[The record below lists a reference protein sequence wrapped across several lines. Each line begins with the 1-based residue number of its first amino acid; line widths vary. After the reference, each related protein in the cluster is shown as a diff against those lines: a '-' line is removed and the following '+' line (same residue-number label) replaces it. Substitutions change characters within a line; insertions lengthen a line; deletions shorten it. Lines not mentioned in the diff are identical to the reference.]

1 MIDAGNLIALFR
13 QALDD
18 KWGYIWGTSGQVW
31 TEAKQRAATREM
43 TIQYGRRWIGR
54 CVADCSGMFVWAF
67 KQLGASIYHGSN
79 TIWNKYCS
87 SKGKLS
93 KGQRTD
99 GQPIKPGTAVFLY
112 RASDNNRHHIG
123 LYVGDDTV
131 IEAKGT
137 MYGVVTSRLNHWDEW
152 GELKDVD
159 YTSTGGGEGGGT
171 KVILLKRGI
180 VGPAVKALQELL
192 NKCGYNCGNADGI
205 FGEKTEDAVKRF
217 QTDHG
222 LKVDGIAGEATQDE
236 LAIEASIVKPDNP
249 SSDDE
254 EAKKT
259 VTIEIPIDMAF
270 QLRDILINTLGVG

>member
-159 YTSTGGGEGGGT
+159 YTGTVGGEGGGT
-171 KVILLKRGI
+171 KVVLLKRGS

-205 FGEKTEDAVKRF
+205 FGEKTENAVKRF
-217 QTDHG
+217 QVDHS
-222 LKVDGIAGEATQDE
+222 LSIDGIAGEATQDA
-236 LAIEASIVKPDNP
+236 LAIEASVVRPDNP
-249 SSDDE
+249 SEDE
-254 EAKKT
+254 ETKKT
-259 VTIEIPIDMAF
+259 VTIEIPLDMAF
-270 QLRDILINTLGVG
+270 QLRDILINKLGVG

>member
-1 MIDAGNLIALFR
+1 MIDAGNLIALFQ

-31 TEAKQRAATREM
+31 TGARQKAATRET
-43 TIQYGRRWIGR
+43 TIQYGAKWIGH

-159 YTSTGGGEGGGT
+159 YTGTVGGEGGGT
-171 KVILLKRGI
+171 KVVLLKRGS

-205 FGEKTEDAVKRF
+205 FGEKTEEAVKRF
-217 QTDHG
+217 QADHG
-222 LKVDGIAGEATQDE
+222 LDVDGIAGEKTKDA
-236 LAIEASIVKPDNP
+236 LAIEASVVRPDNH
-249 SSDDE
+249 SEDE
-254 EAKKT
+254 ETKKT
-259 VTIEIPIDMAF
+259 VTIEIPLDMAF

>member
-13 QALDD
+13 QTLDD

-43 TIQYGRRWIGR
+43 TIQYGRRWIGH

-159 YTSTGGGEGGGT
+159 YTGTGGGEGGGT
-171 KVILLKRGI
+171 TVVLLKRGS

-205 FGEKTEDAVKRF
+205 FGEKTENAVKRF
-217 QTDHG
+217 QADHS
-222 LKVDGIAGEATQDE
+222 LSIDGIAGEATQDA

-259 VTIEIPIDMAF
+259 VTIEIPLDMAF
-270 QLRDILINTLGVG
+270 QLRDILINKLGVG

>member
-1 MIDAGNLIALFR
+1 MINASNLIAMFR

-31 TEAKQRAATREM
+31 TEAKQKAATRET
-43 TIQYGRRWIGR
+43 TIQYGSKWIGR

-67 KQLGASIYHGSN
+67 KQLDASIYHGSN
-79 TIWNKYCS
+79 TIWNQYCS

-93 KGQRTD
+93 KGQRAD

-112 RASDNNRHHIG
+112 RASDGNRHHIG

-137 MYGVVTSRLNHWDEW
+137 RYGVVTSKLSHWDEW

-159 YTSTGGGEGGGT
+159 YSEGSSGGGGGT
-171 KVILLKRGI
+171 TVILLKRGSS
-180 VGPAVKALQELL
+180 GPAVKALQELL
-192 NKCGYNCGNADGI
+192 NKCGYNCGNVDGI
-205 FGEKTEDAVKRF
+205 FGEKTENAVKRF
-217 QTDHG
+217 QADHS
-222 LKVDGIAGEATQDE
+222 LSIDGIAGEETQDA
-236 LAIEASIVKPDNP
+236 LAVEASVVHPDNP
-249 SSDDE
+249 PSDDE

-259 VTIEIPIDMAF
+259 ITIEIPIDMAF